1 MEPSSLNKAHQQ
13 HRRADALLK
22 YKKFE
27 EAIECHEKAAELLEE
42 AIKVTENPHSI
53 ESLKL
58 QKDYHLRQKKIILMK
73 KEQSVKT
80 KKVQGIQKQG
90 THLSN
95 CSENDHNLDDNAS
108 LQSAIYR
115 TFEETDSLLFLLMK
129 KGAKHPKDDT
139 VVIEELKTLND
150 QLRHLISNLLVQLDE
165 SSKEINRLRDRVKQ
179 LEEDG
184 SKATSKCTTANNLKV
199 ITDSSGATSPYVF
212 SPCSELSPDLYD
224 ISTIPPLAPLEIPNF
239 DFSNLT
245 KNS

>member
-129 KGAKHPKDDT
+129 KGSSGNSDSESLKSVDAGALSYDVIDTPNLNTILGAKHPKDDT

-184 SKATSKCTTANNLKV
+184 SKA
-199 ITDSSGATSPYVF
+199 
-212 SPCSELSPDLYD
+212 
-224 ISTIPPLAPLEIPNF
+224 
-239 DFSNLT
+239 
-245 KNS
+245 